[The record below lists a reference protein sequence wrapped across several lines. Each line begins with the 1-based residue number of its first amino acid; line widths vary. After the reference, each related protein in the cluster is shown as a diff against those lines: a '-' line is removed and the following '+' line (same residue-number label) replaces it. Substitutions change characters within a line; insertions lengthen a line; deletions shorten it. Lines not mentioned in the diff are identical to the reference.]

1 MAYIDDPTTQK
12 ANLSFIK
19 ASMRTPLLSRER
31 EFELAQR
38 WREGGDTVALHE
50 LVRAYARLVIAIA
63 EGWNRGPTGTPPAE
77 PEEVGDVVR
86 RLLAGARPYTR
97 MAETV

>member
-38 WREGGDTVALHE
+38 WHEGGDTG
-50 LVRAYARLVIAIA
+50 LVVDSASAAVLRCA
-63 EGWNRGPTGTPPAE
+63 AE
-77 PEEVGDVVR
+77 PTLGDAAAQAAA
-86 RLLAGARPYTR
+86 LARNPAKSSMPGSAAWSPW
-97 MAETV
+97 